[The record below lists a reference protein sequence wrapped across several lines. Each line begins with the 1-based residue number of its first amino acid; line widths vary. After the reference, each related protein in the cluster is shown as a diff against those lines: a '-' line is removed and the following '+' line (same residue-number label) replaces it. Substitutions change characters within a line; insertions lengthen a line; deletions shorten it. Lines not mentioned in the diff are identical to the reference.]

1 MYIIINH
8 VNVHYNQ
15 RCYRYQVNN
24 KIIITYI
31 KYQEKECTSIN
42 YKNVRQV
49 KSRMY
54 SKLSTKK
61 NIYEQQE
68 EQILNNLLL
77 VSLTRTEYE
86 YRCVFQQVNIFYA
99 SLGWLTIRMSRHTGI
114 LSSTGVW
121 YRYLHVKSIF
131 DCIIRRYL

>member
-1 MYIIINH
+1 M
-8 VNVHYNQ
+8 HYNQ

-31 KYQEKECTSIN
+31 KYQEKECTSIDN
-42 YKNVRQV
+42 KNVRQV

-99 SLGWLTIRMSRHTGI
+99 SLG
-114 LSSTGVW
+114 
-121 YRYLHVKSIF
+121 
-131 DCIIRRYL
+131 